1 MNFKNTIVKNINDH
15 FFLLNKDKK
24 QIENKVL
31 SLSNEILNCF
41 RRKGK
46 VLVFGNGGSAAD
58 AQHFATELTVRLK
71 KNRKALPAISLV
83 TDTSAISAIG
93 NDFGFKHIFKRQV
106 EALGEKNDLIIPI
119 STSGNSQNILEAVK
133 FSKKK
138 ALKTFGILGNKG
150 GKVKKYCKD
159 HFIVSSKNPSRI
171 QEIHIIFWQTVCEI
185 VENRYANKK
194 R

>member
-1 MNFKNTIVKNINDH
+1 MKFKNAISRNIKEH
-15 FFLLNKDKK
+15 LLLLKKDKK

-31 SLSNEILNCF
+31 SLFNEILDCLNK
-41 RRKGK
+41 KGK

-71 KNRKALPAISLV
+71 KNRKALPVISLA

-93 NDFGFKHIFKRQV
+93 NDFGFKNIFKRQV
-106 EALGEKNDLIIPI
+106 EALGGINDLIIPI
-119 STSGNSQNILEAVK
+119 STSGNSANILEAVK

-138 ALKTFGILGNKG
+138 GYKIFGIFGNKG
-150 GKVKKYCKD
+150 GRVKKYCKD
-159 HFIVSSKNPSRI
+159 YFIVSSKNPSRI
-171 QEIHIIFWQTVCEI
+171 QEIHIIFWQTVAEM
-185 VENRYANKK
+185 VENNYANKK